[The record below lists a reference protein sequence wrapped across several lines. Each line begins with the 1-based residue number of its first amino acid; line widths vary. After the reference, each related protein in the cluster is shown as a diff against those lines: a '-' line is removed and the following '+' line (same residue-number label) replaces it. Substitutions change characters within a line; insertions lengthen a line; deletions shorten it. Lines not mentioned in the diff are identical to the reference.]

1 MSRFC
6 FILQFVLI
14 ALLTGCFH
22 NDISLTVTDLRC
34 ENLTDPLGIGTDKP
48 CLSWKIISQENGTVQ
63 KTYQILV
70 ASSVA
75 LLDEQNADLWN
86 TGKIISTE
94 NHLVPYQGKELA
106 SKSLCYWKVRIWDS
120 GDNPSDWSDIAFF
133 STGLLEK
140 SDWKAQFIGF
150 PVQADNTLSPQ
161 LMRTFNIDDF
171 GEKVFLY
178 VNSLGYHEIYIN
190 GRKAGDYVLTP
201 SVSQFDKRSLIL
213 TYDISNYVKK
223 GRNDL
228 IIWIAQGWYSK
239 GLPGVEESVPCVRAQ
254 AEMLKDGRWE
264 QIVVTDAQWKGRNSG
279 YSTIGTWQPH
289 RFGGEFVDASMLLPD
304 LTQESIDKTAW
315 RPVFTAKMP
324 LSEAT
329 MQLTEPN
336 KIIGSISAVSVKK
349 INDTTWLA
357 DMGKTITGYAEIH
370 FPQLN
375 KGEKILMEYCDHL
388 DKDGSTVNQNQTDIF
403 ISAGNKNESFINK
416 FNYHGF
422 RYIKVSGLLQE
433 PAAENIKAHFI
444 HTAFRTA
451 SSFECSNE
459 DINRIHDMVNYTL
472 RCLSLG
478 GYLVDCPTVERLG
491 YGGDGNASTAT
502 AQIMFDL
509 APLYSNWLQAWADCI
524 RDNGGM
530 PHTAPNPYKAGGGPY
545 WCGFIIT
552 ATWRTFLNY
561 GDIRMLEKYYP
572 IMQKWLGYVEEY
584 SPEGLLKRWP
594 DTDYRS
600 WYLGDWAV
608 PEGVDQTDPAS
619 IDLVNNCFIAICYE
633 TMDKIAEILKKEP
646 DSEMYKQKLEKIK
659 ELINNEFY
667 DSTEAIYGSGS
678 QIDLAYPLLAGIVP
692 DDLSAKVKEN
702 LRKLI
707 LKKHNGH
714 FACGLVGIPV
724 FTEWAVK
731 NREAD
736 LFCSMLLKKDYPG
749 YLYMT
754 ENGAT
759 TTWEHWDGERSRI
772 HNCYNG
778 IGSWFYEAVGGIRID
793 EKDPGFRS
801 FVIDP
806 QIPSTISWA
815 KTSKETPYGTIKV
828 NWAVSDNTFRM
839 TVSVPT
845 GSKAKVIIPENIKK
859 YKMNGKSL
867 PNSHYMADISG
878 GKYTFEW
885 QE

>member
-1 MSRFC
+1 MYRYC
-6 FILQFVLI
+6 FILQLVLI
-14 ALLTGCFH
+14 AFLTGCSYT
-22 NDISLTVTDLRC
+22 DSSLITDLRC
-34 ENLTDPLGIGTDKP
+34 ENLTGPLGIGTDKP
-48 CLSWKIISQENGTVQ
+48 CLSWKIISEKNGTVQ
-63 KTYQILV
+63 KTCQILA
-70 ASSVA
+70 ASSKK
-75 LLDEQNADLWN
+75 LLDEKNADLWN
-86 TGKIISTE
+86 TGKIISEE

-106 SKSLCYWKVRIWDS
+106 SRSLCYWKVRIWDAE
-120 GDNPSDWSDIAFF
+120 DNPSDWSDIAFF
-133 STGLLEK
+133 STGLLEE
-140 SDWKAQFIGF
+140 SDWKAHFIGF
-150 PVQADNTLSPQ
+150 PVEAENTLSPQ
-161 LMRTFNIDDF
+161 LMRTFNLDDT

-178 VNSLGYHEIYIN
+178 VNSLGYHEVYVN
-190 GRKAGDYVLTP
+190 GQKAGDYVLTP
-201 SVSQFDKRSLIL
+201 SVSQFNLRSLVL
-213 TYDISNYVKK
+213 AYDISNLVKS

-228 IIWIAQGWYSK
+228 LIWIAQGWYSK
-239 GLPGVEESVPCVRAQ
+239 GLPGVEGSVLLVRAQ
-254 AEMLKDGRWE
+254 AEKLKDGRWE
-264 QIVVTDAQWKGRNSG
+264 QIAVTDTLWKGRNSG
-279 YSTIGTWQPH
+279 YSTIGTWRPH
-289 RFGGEFVDASMLLPD
+289 RFGGEYVDASMLLAD
-304 LTQESIDKTAW
+304 LTPESLDKTSW
-315 RPVFTAKMP
+315 EPVFTAKTP
-324 LSEAT
+324 QAEAT

-336 KIIGSISAVSVKK
+336 RIFGSISAVSVKK
-349 INDTTWLA
+349 INDTAWLA
-357 DMGKTITGYAEIH
+357 DMGKTLTGYAEIR

-375 KGEKILMEYCDHL
+375 KGEKLLIEYCDHL
-388 DKDGSTVNQNQTDIF
+388 DKDGNTVNQDQRDVF
-403 ISAGNKNESFINK
+403 ISAGNKNEIFINK

-422 RYIKVSGLLQE
+422 RYIKISGLVQE
-433 PAAENIKAHFI
+433 PVNEDIKAHLI

-459 DINRIHDMVNYTL
+459 DINKIHDMVNYTL

-478 GYLVDCPTVERLG
+478 GYLVDCPSIERLG

-524 RDNGGM
+524 RDDGGM
-530 PHTAPNPYKAGGGPY
+530 PHTAPNPYNAGGGPY

-552 ATWRTFLNY
+552 ATWRTYLNY

-572 IMQKWLGYVEEY
+572 VMQKWLGYVDMY

-594 DTDYRS
+594 DTDYRN

-619 IDLVNNCFIAICYE
+619 VDLVNNCFIAVCFE
-633 TMDKIAEILKKEP
+633 TMGRIAGILNKEQ
-646 DSEMYKQKLEKIK
+646 DSEIYKQKLEKIK

-667 DSTEAIYGSGS
+667 NSTAGTYGSGS

-702 LRKLI
+702 LRDII
-707 LKKHNGH
+707 LKKYNGH

-759 TTWEHWDGERSRI
+759 TTWEHWNGNRSRI

-778 IGSWFYEAVGGIRID
+778 IGSWFYEAVGGIRTD
-793 EKDPGFRS
+793 DKDHGFRS
-801 FVIDP
+801 VIIDP
-806 QIPSTISWA
+806 QIPSDISWA
-815 KTSKETPYGTIKV
+815 KTSKETPYGTINV
-828 NWAVSDNTFRM
+828 SWAVSENNFHMD
-839 TVSVPT
+839 VAIPA
-845 GSKAKVIIPENIKK
+845 GSKARIIIPENVRN
-859 YKMNGKSL
+859 YKMNGKSH
-867 PNSHYMADISG
+867 PNSHFMADISG

-885 QE
+885 